1 MSSWEGN
8 CSPSCTSSTPA
19 TRSRPRIPTKARTL
33 RAEHSARSL
42 GAPSTRDVIDAI
54 TRMQRRVHEHGQDA
68 RTPTI
73 DQVRVERD
81 PEEYL
86 LDCRIAVQTRDADF
100 RIADPFGIGFS
111 RTLEGVFSRR
121 LAEDENL
128 QTWMTNWLQS
138 LANPSRSEHE
148 QPWVTGSYDT
158 PENRRR
164 YPKLVQALT
173 PARGASHRS
182 VTDIYAATRMGV
194 VLRLRNPQPR
204 HRHSPSQR
212 RGRFQ
217 LLPAG
222 CQT

>member
-1 MSSWEGN
+1 MS
-8 CSPSCTSSTPA
+8 
-19 TRSRPRIPTKARTL
+19 IP
-33 RAEHSARSL
+33 
-42 GAPSTRDVIDAI
+42 
-54 TRMQRRVHEHGQDA
+54 QHGQDA

-86 LDCRIAVQTRDADF
+86 LDCRIAVQMRDADF

-128 QTWMTNWLQS
+128 QTWMTNWFQS
-138 LANPSRSEHE
+138 LAHPSPSEHE
-148 QPWVTGSYDT
+148 QPWVTGSYNT

-173 PARGASHRS
+173 PARGARHRS
-182 VTDIYAATRMGV
+182 VTDIYAAIEWALFYACETETPTSPFAFLAQRRSRLLPLAV
-194 VLRLRNPQPR
+194 RRIPLARLR
-204 HRHSPSQR
+204 
-212 RGRFQ
+212 G
-217 LLPAG
+217 PAVRVPTHPKG
-222 CQT
+222 QV